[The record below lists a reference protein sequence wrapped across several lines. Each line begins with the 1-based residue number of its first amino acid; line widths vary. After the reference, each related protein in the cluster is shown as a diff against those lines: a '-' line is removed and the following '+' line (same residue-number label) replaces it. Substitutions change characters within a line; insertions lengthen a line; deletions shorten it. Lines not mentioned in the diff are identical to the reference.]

1 MELQLCELAASAQ
14 RFTWMNNREEEDFVM
29 ERLDKAFASVD
40 WVNSYSFYALKNL
53 PILRLY
59 HGPVVLDLEM
69 QQAFRRPFSFEKMW
83 LLHPNCIE
91 VAQHA
96 WSLNSSGSRAY
107 RLICKLIN
115 EKKKKKKKEFRLWNR
130 TVFGKGE
137 CETPGTSVYSR
148 LHQNNGGYLSL
159 EEG

>member
-1 MELQLCELAASAQ
+1 
-14 RFTWMNNREEEDFVM
+14 MNKRDGEDFVM
-29 ERLDKAFASVD
+29 KRLDRAFASVD

-83 LLHPNCIE
+83 LLRANCIE

-96 WSLNSSGSRAY
+96 WSLNSSGPEPIGLMQAY
-107 RLICKLIN
+107 
-115 EKKKKKKKEFRLWNR
+115 
-130 TVFGKGE
+130 
-137 CETPGTSVYSR
+137 
-148 LHQNNGGYLSL
+148 Q
-159 EEG
+159 